1 MFLRT
6 VVAVSCLA
14 GLASTRPTTTTA
26 NGGMD
31 LTTLATLKAR
41 QEDLICPLGTL
52 GGSAWGDKNC
62 RIQLMGDVLP
72 CFQRNSGCVDTTRM
86 LPKGLGAIY
95 VPYGIENCKV
105 YFYPDGC
112 GRPRVEVEAKR

>member
-1 MFLRT
+1 MTFLRT

-31 LTTLATLKAR
+31 LTGLATLKAR
-41 QEDLICPLGTL
+41 QVELCPGKL

-62 RIQLMGDVLP
+62 RIQSMGDQLA
-72 CFQRNSGCVDTTRM
+72 CYQRNDGCVDTTRL

-95 VPYGIENCKV
+95 VPFGIENCKV

-112 GRPRVEVEAKR
+112 GGPRVEVEKKR